1 MQLLTWVID
10 LSFFDTCKLP
20 FTYSDKR
27 LLPVFVMK
35 ACMEYVCAHGRPS
48 FLLYTL
54 VSSGGGRW
62 GGMLEHGLLC
72 VLHEINLGSELG
84 YL

>member
-1 MQLLTWVID
+1 
-10 LSFFDTCKLP
+10 
-20 FTYSDKR
+20 
-27 LLPVFVMK
+27 
-35 ACMEYVCAHGRPS
+35 MEYVCAHGRPS